1 LKLRKFY
8 NHLNNKLNEVA
19 KSKDTAYLL
28 SFLLAGVGQMY
39 LGNFT
44 RGAAILISAIIIGI
58 VSFSVLNVFG
68 FIPSIIFYIWQIWDS
83 GKEYEKRRFL
93 PLDGNITCPNCD
105 SANVTSSEYCTK
117 CGHKIQLVCENCK
130 TPNVF
135 DASFCGKCG
144 RKF

>member
-1 LKLRKFY
+1 LKKSY
-8 NHLNNKLNEVA
+8 NHRNNKLNEVA

-39 LGNFT
+39 LENFT

-58 VSFSVLNVFG
+58 VSFSLLNVFG
-68 FIPSIIFYIWQIWDS
+68 FIPSIIFYIWQIWDA

-93 PLDGNITCPNCD
+93 PMDGHNSCPICN

-130 TPNVF
+130 TPHVLGV
-135 DASFCGKCG
+135 SFCGKCG
-144 RKF
+144 KKF